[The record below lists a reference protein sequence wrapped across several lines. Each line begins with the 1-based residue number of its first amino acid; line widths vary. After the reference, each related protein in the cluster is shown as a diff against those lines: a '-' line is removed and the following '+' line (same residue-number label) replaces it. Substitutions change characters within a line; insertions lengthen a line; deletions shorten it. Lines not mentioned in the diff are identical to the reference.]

1 MRSRNKRIPNKLDW
15 SSPWSRPRSFVF
27 YGSTYPSEGRDQYP
41 FPFRRVLLG
50 IEIVKVIARVHRV
63 HATPKFNNNT
73 TIKTQST
80 TTTTA
85 TTPLLLLLLHDDGRL
100 FQIHT
105 HTYTAHSL
113 GPINL
118 CNQVHIFQFFLMS
131 VLYAT
136 CVTQCENYKE
146 ISYENQLSDAILT
159 TRTFLG
165 STDLKLKFWS
175 TNLLITNFRWVLDI
189 VRCVHTTL
197 QQKSYIYKQNRS
209 NESTEYYATL
219 CLRGKISLRVWLH

>member
-1 MRSRNKRIPNKLDW
+1 MITKKNNENVFIIRRRNKRITNKLDW

-85 TTPLLLLLLHDDGRL
+85 TTPLLLLLLLHDDGRL

-105 HTYTAHSL
+105 HPYTAHSL
-113 GPINL
+113 APINL

-136 CVTQCENYKE
+136 CVTQMW
-146 ISYENQLSDAILT
+146 
-159 TRTFLG
+159 
-165 STDLKLKFWS
+165 KLQG
-175 TNLLITNFRWVLDI
+175 NLLWKSVVRRHINNTYLLGLYWSEVEVLKYQLI
-189 VRCVHTTL
+189 NC
-197 QQKSYIYKQNRS
+197 
-209 NESTEYYATL
+209 
-219 CLRGKISLRVWLH
+219 